1 MPREET
7 FAALLPIEL
16 SRTLKRRVELYNNAM
31 EWRSPRVI
39 ALRFNEILAEKPDM
53 ILWALSPW
61 EIGNASFLLPD
72 SATSKEIEKH
82 VRTSAK
88 PSGTLER
95 AWLQM
100 KTAFATKS
108 FSNAVLNIWDKTR
121 TAVLL
126 KHFIYESPSQYMR
139 FYLMTGETDSGGD
152 EPTAEWQSL
161 RAEPSARWK
170 EHLQEFSQYAKEIES
185 KANAAGIPL
194 VIVLLPIHPQA
205 AMISMGEWPAGFD
218 PYRLD
223 KELRPIVENLG
234 AIYIDILQDVRQ
246 APNLKGSYFP
256 VDGHLN
262 TYGNLLVSR
271 LLAKE
276 LTKGAVSGVRFKS
289 WPITGSE
296 AGK

>member
-39 ALRFNEILAEKPDM
+39 ALRFNEVLAEKPDM

-126 KHFIYESPSQYMR
+126 KHFLYESPSQYMR
-139 FYLMTGETDSGGD
+139 FYLMTGETDSAGA

-205 AMISMGEWPAGFD
+205 AMISVGEWPAGFD

-234 AIYIDILQDVRQ
+234 AIYIDILQDVGQ
-246 APNLKGSYFP
+246 APKLDESYFP

-262 TYGNLLVSR
+262 TEGNLLISR

-276 LTKGAVSGVRFKS
+276 LTNGAVSGIRLKS